1 MCLRLVV
8 NKCYATCVTLD
19 GEMCTHEILFAV
31 IWTAIGV
38 VVVGS
43 NFGA

>member
-1 MCLRLVV
+1 MCLREVV
-8 NKCYATCVTLD
+8 NKCYATCMTL
-19 GEMCTHEILFAV
+19 GTEMCTAR
-31 IWTAIGV
+31 GV